1 MMKFDGNLVWKQATA
16 TMAVH
21 RDLVLA
27 LAGVFFFLPSFAL
40 IMLIKQPQMAPGG
53 TPEQMMK
60 VLEPFFAS
68 AAPWFLLAS
77 IIQSVGQVTLLQ
89 LFGSAGR
96 STVGQALRAGLSALP
111 TYIAMQLITGFL
123 MTMVLFL
130 VVGIASLISP
140 VLGVALGI
148 YAACQ
153 AFGRFV
159 AGGAVVVL
167 EREKNPFAALLEAV
181 ALSRGNGFR
190 IGNFLF
196 LLATATFFLL
206 MVLTFLVGIA
216 AALALGEGRTA
227 DIVAGFFSSVAT
239 AVAVSY
245 FAAIIVAIYRQLRGN
260 SPEQAGRPFD

>member
-1 MMKFDGNLVWKQATA
+1 
-16 TMAVH
+16 MAAN

-27 LAGVFFFLPSFAL
+27 VAGVFFFLPSFAL
-40 IMLIKQPQMAPGG
+40 IMLIKQPQVAPGG

-60 VLEPFFAS
+60 VLEPFLAN
-68 AAPWFLLAS
+68 AAPWFLLGS
-77 IIQSVGQVTLLQ
+77 IIQTMGQVALIQ

-96 STVGQALRAGLSALP
+96 STVGEALRAGLRALP

-130 VVGIASLISP
+130 VGGIVSMISQ
-140 VLGVALGI
+140 VLGLAIGI
-148 YAACQ
+148 YVACQ

-167 EREKNPFAALLEAV
+167 ERERNPFAALLEAV
-181 ALSRGNGFR
+181 SLSRGNGFR

-196 LLATATFFLL
+196 LLATAAFFLL
-206 MVLTFLVGIA
+206 IVLTFLVGIA
-216 AALALGEGRTA
+216 GSLALGEGRAA
-227 DIVAGFFSSVAT
+227 DIIAGFFSSAAT

-245 FAAIIVAIYRQLRGN
+245 FAAIIVAIHRQLRGN